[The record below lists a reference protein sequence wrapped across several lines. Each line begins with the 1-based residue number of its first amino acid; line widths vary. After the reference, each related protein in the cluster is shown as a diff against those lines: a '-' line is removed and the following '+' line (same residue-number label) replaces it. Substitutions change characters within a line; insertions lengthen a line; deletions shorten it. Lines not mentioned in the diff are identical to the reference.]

1 MHRFNCETRNLT
13 DIRTSILQRL
23 GDGINRDNL
32 PQILYED
39 EDHDKVVL
47 ASDGDLITAVEH
59 ARSAG
64 LKSLR
69 LHLEYSGRK
78 GSGSEGFVNAEANAR
93 ASAYSTIAAG
103 AALVAGLGVLAY
115 MKRSGF

>member
-64 LKSLR
+64 LKVISDVCLSLMFFYR
-69 LHLEYSGRK
+69 KSGIK
-78 GSGSEGFVNAEANAR
+78 
-93 ASAYSTIAAG
+93 
-103 AALVAGLGVLAY
+103 
-115 MKRSGF
+115 